1 MGKLINNYKFNI
13 GDVVK
18 IDTSLMNNK
27 YIKICK
33 FDGILN
39 LEGVILTEDNIY
51 GEIWEHEVDF
61 GVKTKILTASFLQNV
76 T

>member
-18 IDTSLMNNK
+18 IDTSLMNDK

-33 FDGILN
+33 LDGILN